1 MAEIEAVPDVAE
13 SSNIQTDSMQEYYD
27 LQRQLLITT
36 LVILAI
42 VFGCVW
48 YFYSLAIALNYLIG
62 GCTGAVYLRMLGKS
76 VEQLG
81 RQRKRLGNTRL
92 LLLVGLIIV
101 ASRWHQLEI
110 IPIFLGFLTYKLAV
124 IAYVLQTTLKP
135 SSH

>member
-1 MAEIEAVPDVAE
+1 MAESEAVPDIAE
-13 SSNIQTDSMQEYYD
+13 SSNVQTDSMQEYYD
-27 LQRQLLITT
+27 LQQQLLITT
-36 LVILAI
+36 LVMSVI
-42 VFGCVW
+42 VFGFVW

-62 GCTGAVYLRMLGKS
+62 GCTGTIYLRMLGKS

-81 RQRKRLGNTRL
+81 RQKKRLGNTRL

-135 SSH
+135 SGR